1 VLHLPRNLRVLDLRV
16 NTCCTIYGPI
26 SMWSNVL
33 ALRSGAFRETCLMQY
48 VRFGAAFCW
57 HPLSGIG
64 VVVPQ
69 ASSSGERTRSAP
81 HASCGRT
88 PHSEC
93 SNVIRSLDFFF
104 AFPRGSWEG
113 SPLLRRQLQ
122 SPVILTLEHSERQY
136 SLPREELERILK
148 RGSKNVP
155 RYPGTM
161 MGEKHGP

>member
-1 VLHLPRNLRVLDLRV
+1 
-16 NTCCTIYGPI
+16 
-26 SMWSNVL
+26 
-33 ALRSGAFRETCLMQY
+33 MQY

-104 AFPRGSWEG
+104 AFPRFKR
-113 SPLLRRQLQ
+113 LNVR
-122 SPVILTLEHSERQY
+122 ERTNAN
-136 SLPREELERILK
+136 ERKK
-148 RGSKNVP
+148 RSAKRSNERSVAFGIV
-155 RYPGTM
+155 
-161 MGEKHGP
+161 